1 MTPVLTTSKLHEV
14 DLPTGVML
22 QYVEQG
28 DPAGTP
34 VVLLH
39 GYTDSWRSFESVLPL
54 LPQSLHVF
62 ALTQRGHGDAGRP
75 QAGYQFDDFAADLT
89 AFMDAAGLES
99 AIIAGHSMGASV
111 AQRFAID
118 HPARVRA
125 LVLMGAL
132 AAFRGNPV
140 IEEFWENGVSTLE
153 DPIDWDFAREFQA
166 STLAHPIDERY
177 FQTIVEE
184 SLKVPARVWREA
196 YRGFLEED
204 FPDELGKIEAPTLMI
219 WGDQDAFVPYSD
231 QEIMLK
237 AIADSRLDVY
247 EGTGHALH
255 WEKPE
260 RFAADL
266 MSFVQRVTEP
276 IDRAAD

>member
-1 MTPVLTTSKLHEV
+1 MTPVLTTSKLQAV

-28 DPAGTP
+28 DPTGTP

-39 GYTDSWRSFESVLPL
+39 GYTDSWRSFEFVLPS
-54 LPQSLHVF
+54 LPHAVHAF
-62 ALTQRGHGDAGRP
+62 APTQRGHGESDHP
-75 QAGYQFDDFAADLT
+75 PTGYRFRDFSADVA
-89 AFMDAAGLES
+89 AFMDAVGLES
-99 AIIAGHSMGASV
+99 AIIVGTSMGASV

-118 HPARVRA
+118 YPTRVRA
-125 LVLMGAL
+125 LVLM
-132 AAFRGNPV
+132 AAFAGYRGNLV
-140 IEEFWENGVSTLE
+140 IEEFWESGVSTLE
-153 DPIDWDFAREFQA
+153 DPIDPDFAREFQA
-166 STLAHPIDERY
+166 STLAHPIDAGY
-177 FQTIVEE
+177 FEAVVQE
-184 SLKVPARVWREA
+184 SLKVPAWIWRA
-196 YRGFLEED
+196 AFRSFLEED
-204 FPDELGKIEAPTLMI
+204 LPDELSRINAPTLLI
-219 WGDQDAFVPYSD
+219 WGDQDAFVPFSD
-231 QEIMLK
+231 QEMMLK
-237 AIADSRLDVY
+237 AITGSRLEVY